1 MQKLITE
8 LTERLT
14 KTFSDRLVSVVLYGS
29 AVTGEYDA
37 QFSDINILC
46 VLTKVTP
53 AELHDS
59 EAIFRWWRQ
68 KGSPAPL
75 LLSEQEV
82 RTSADCFPIE
92 FHDMKERRRIL
103 AGADL
108 IEALPI
114 DDRYYRAQV
123 EYQLRAKLLR
133 LRQKAAGVLQ
143 DKTLLNRLMLDSIS
157 TFCVLF
163 RHALKL
169 AGYSPNYARRDIID
183 EVGRRFNADQ
193 SPLLEILTMR
203 EGKLASGPGEP
214 ERLLAAY
221 LSQIQ
226 IVIDVVDRLN
236 KPEIVS

>member
-29 AVTGEYDA
+29 AAAGEYDER
-37 QFSDINILC
+37 FSDINVLC
-46 VLTKVTP
+46 VLTQVTP
-53 AELHDS
+53 MELRDS

-68 KGSPAPL
+68 KGNPAPL

-82 RTSADCFPIE
+82 QTSADCFPIE
-92 FHDMKERRRIL
+92 FHDMQERRRIL
-103 AGADL
+103 AGTDL
-108 IEALPI
+108 IESLPL

-133 LRQKAAGVLQ
+133 LRQKAAGVLN
-143 DKTLLNRLMLDSIS
+143 DKALLRRLLMDSVS

-169 AGYSPNYARRDIID
+169 TGHSPNYCRRDIVD
-183 EVGRRFNADQ
+183 EAGRRFGIDQ
-193 SPLLEILTMR
+193 SPLLQILAMR
-203 EGKLASGPGEP
+203 EGKLAPDGVEP
-214 ERLLAAY
+214 EPLLAAY
-221 LSQIQ
+221 LTQIQ
-226 IVIDVVDRLN
+226 AVIEIVDRFR